1 MRGNGPPM
9 FGYMGKVLRVDLTA
23 RRTWD
28 ESIPEGLLRQYL
40 GGAGLGAW
48 YLYRETTRGTDPL
61 AHDNLLIFL
70 TGPLVGTKVPTSGR
84 HAVIAKSPLGQWGE
98 SDSGGTWGQM
108 LKRTGYDGILV
119 SGASDAP
126 VYLWVTPSKVEIRPA
141 QHLWGMDTYDVDP
154 LLKAETGSRA
164 VVLAIGPAGE
174 RLARLAAIMNDGQ
187 DGRAAGRAGLGAV
200 MGSKR
205 LKAIVVLGTLPTPIA
220 HPEAL
225 VQIVKQTA
233 PVINER
239 TRSRRDFG
247 TAGGILPAAAIG
259 DAPTRNWTL
268 GTWHGFDKIS
278 GQRMA
283 ETILKGK
290 YFCAACTIGCGR
302 EVEVASGPYAPV
314 KGAGPEYE
322 TLVSLGSMCLVDDLE
337 AVALGNEL
345 CNRYGLDTIS
355 TGGAMAFALEAF
367 ERGLLT
373 VADTGGLALTWG
385 DPRVML
391 TLVRQIGLREGIGKL
406 LGEGVREAARQ
417 IGRGAEEFALHVRG
431 LELAQHD
438 PRSMNSL
445 AVAYA
450 TYPRGACHR
459 GCSHYLERH
468 GVVDIGYEKALPRQD
483 PEGKGSMVARIQDYA
498 GLFNSL
504 KVCQFIMP
512 GTLGRDL
519 VTYLNL
525 TTGWDVTLPEL
536 LTIGERASNL
546 KRMYNVRLGQ
556 SRQDDVL
563 PRRILHEQFPDGGA
577 GGYTPPLEMM
587 LDEYYAARG
596 WSQDGIPTPETLR
609 RVGLAWTIPDLPGQS
624 GRAATPVR

>member
-1 MRGNGPPM
+1 M
-9 FGYMGKVLRVDLTA
+9 FGYMGKILRVDLTA

-28 ESIPEGLLRQYL
+28 EPLSPDLLRQYL

-48 YLYRETTRGTDPL
+48 YLYRETRRDTDPL
-61 AHDNLLIFL
+61 SPDNLLIFL

-126 VYLWVTPSKVEIRPA
+126 VYLWVTSEQVEIRPA
-141 QHLWGMDTYDVDP
+141 QHLWGVDTYDVDP
-154 LLKAETGSRA
+154 LLKAETTPRG

-174 RLARLAAIMNDGQ
+174 RLAHLAAVMNDGH

-205 LKAIVVLGTLPTPIA
+205 LKAIVVFGTLPMPIA
-220 HPEAL
+220 HPDAL
-225 VQIVKQTA
+225 LQAVKQTA

-247 TAGGILPAAAIG
+247 TAGGVLPAAAIG
-259 DAPTRNWTL
+259 DAPIKNWTL
-268 GTWHGFDKIS
+268 GTWDRFEKIS

-283 ETILKGK
+283 KTILKGK

-337 AVALGNEL
+337 AIALANEL

-355 TGGAMAFALEAF
+355 TGGAIAFALEAF

-373 VADTGGLALTWG
+373 IADTGGLVLTWG
-385 DPRVML
+385 NPRVVL

-468 GVVDIGYEKALPRQD
+468 GVADIGYEKGLPRQD
-483 PEGKGSMVARIQDYA
+483 PAGKGRMVARIQDYA

-504 KVCQFIMP
+504 KICQFIMS
-512 GTLGRDL
+512 GTLGQDL
-519 VTYLNL
+519 VRYLNL
-525 TTGWDVTLPEL
+525 TTGWDVTLEEL

-556 SRQDDVL
+556 SRREDVL
-563 PRRILHEQFPDGGA
+563 PRRILEEPLPDGGA
-577 GGYTPPLEMM
+577 GNYLPPLEAM
-587 LDEYYAARG
+587 LEEFYATRG
-596 WSQDGIPTPETLR
+596 WDSNGIPTGETLGR
-609 RVGLAWTIPDLPGQS
+609 LGLEWTIPDLPQAS
-624 GRAATPVR
+624 SRAGVSAR

>member
-1 MRGNGPPM
+1 M
-9 FGYMGKVLRVDLTA
+9 FGYMGRLLRVDLTS

-28 ESIPEGLLRQYL
+28 EPLSEALLRQYL
-40 GGAGLGAW
+40 GGSGLGAL
-48 YLYRETTRGTDPL
+48 YLYRETRPDTDPFGP
-61 AHDNLLIFL
+61 DNLLLFL

-84 HAVIAKSPLGQWGE
+84 HAVVAKSPLGQWGE

-119 SGASDAP
+119 VGVADAP
-126 VYLWVTPSKVEIRPA
+126 VYLWVTEERVQIRPA
-141 QHLWGMDTYDVDP
+141 GHLWGVDTYDVDP
-154 LLKAETGSRA
+154 LLRQETAARA

-174 RLARLAAIMNDGQ
+174 RLARVAAVMNDGH

-205 LKAIVVLGTLPTPIA
+205 LKAIVLFGTRPVPIA
-220 HPEAL
+220 HPEVLLQA
-225 VQIVKQTA
+225 VKRTA

-239 TRSRRDFG
+239 TRSRRDYG
-247 TAGGILPAAAIG
+247 TAGGMLPAAAIG
-259 DAPTRNWTL
+259 DAPIKNWTL
-268 GTWHGFDKIS
+268 GTWPHFEKIS
-278 GQRMA
+278 GQQMA
-283 ETILKGK
+283 ETILRAK

-302 EVEVASGPYAPV
+302 EVEVASGPHAPV

-337 AVALGNEL
+337 AIARGNEL

-355 TGGAMAFALEAF
+355 TGGVIAFALEAF

-373 VADTGGLALTWG
+373 PGDTGGLRLTWG
-385 DPRVML
+385 DPKVML
-391 TLVRQIGLREGIGKL
+391 ALVRQIGLREGIGKL

-417 IGRGAEEFALHVRG
+417 LGRGAEDLALHVRG
-431 LELAQHD
+431 LELPQHD

-468 GVVDIGYEKALPRQD
+468 GVADIGYEKPLPRQ
-483 PEGKGSMVARIQDYA
+483 EATGKGAMVARIQDYA

-504 KVCQFIMP
+504 KVCQFIMS
-512 GTLGRDL
+512 GILGRDL
-519 VTYLNL
+519 VMYLNL
-525 TTGWDVTLPEL
+525 TTGWDVTLDEL

-546 KRMYNVRLGQ
+546 KRMYNVRIGQ
-556 SRQDDVL
+556 SRRDDAL
-563 PRRILHEQFPDGGA
+563 PRRILHEQLHDGGA
-577 GGYTPPLEMM
+577 GNYTPPFETM
-587 LDEYYAARG
+587 LNEYYAARG
-596 WSQDGIPTPETLR
+596 WDADGLPTPETLGR
-609 RVGLAWTIPDLPGQS
+609 LGLGWTIRDLPPSPGALRVPFPS
-624 GRAATPVR
+624 EGLGKG

>member
-1 MRGNGPPM
+1 M

-28 ESIPEGLLRQYL
+28 EPLSEDLLRQYL

-48 YLYRETTRGTDPL
+48 YLYRETRRDTDPL
-61 AHDNLLIFL
+61 SPDNLLIFL

-126 VYLWVTPSKVEIRPA
+126 VYLWVTSEQVEIRPA
-141 QHLWGMDTYDVDP
+141 QHLWGVDTYDLDP
-154 LLKAETGSRA
+154 LLKAETTPRG

-174 RLARLAAIMNDGQ
+174 RLAHLAAVMNDGH

-205 LKAIVVLGTLPTPIA
+205 LKAIVVFGALPMPIA
-220 HPEAL
+220 HPDAL
-225 VQIVKQTA
+225 LQAVKQTA

-247 TAGGILPAAAIG
+247 TAGGVLPAAAIG
-259 DAPTRNWTL
+259 DAPIKNWTL
-268 GTWHGFDKIS
+268 GSWDRFEKIS

-283 ETILKGK
+283 KTILKGK

-337 AVALGNEL
+337 AIALANEL

-355 TGGAMAFALEAF
+355 TGGAIAFALEAF

-373 VADTGGLALTWG
+373 IADTGGLVLTWG
-385 DPRVML
+385 NPRVVL

-468 GVVDIGYEKALPRQD
+468 GVADIGYEKGLPRQD
-483 PEGKGSMVARIQDYA
+483 PAGKGRMVARIQDYA

-504 KVCQFIMP
+504 KVCQFIMS
-512 GTLGRDL
+512 GTLGQDL
-519 VTYLNL
+519 VRYLNL
-525 TTGWDVTLPEL
+525 TTGWDVTLEEL

-556 SRQDDVL
+556 SRREDVL
-563 PRRILHEQFPDGGA
+563 PRRILEEPLPDGGA
-577 GGYTPPLEMM
+577 GSYLPPLEAM
-587 LDEYYAARG
+587 LEEFYATRG
-596 WSQDGIPTPETLR
+596 WDGDGIPMPETLR
-609 RVGLAWTIPDLPGQS
+609 RLGLEWTIPDLPRVS
-624 GRAATPVR
+624 

>member
-1 MRGNGPPM
+1 M
-9 FGYMGKVLRVDLTA
+9 FGYMGNILRVDLTA
-23 RRTWD
+23 RRTWV
-28 ESIPEGLLRQYL
+28 EPLPEDMLRQYL
-40 GGAGLGAW
+40 GGSGLGAW
-48 YLYRETTRGTDPL
+48 YLYQETARDTDPL
-61 AHDNLLIFL
+61 TPDNLLIFL

-84 HAVIAKSPLGQWGE
+84 HAIVAKSPLGQWGE

-119 SGASDAP
+119 SGAADAP
-126 VYLWVTPSKVEIRPA
+126 VYLWVTEAQVEIRPA
-141 QHLWGMDTYDVDP
+141 KHLWGVDTYDVDP
-154 LLKAETGSRA
+154 LLRAETASKA

-174 RLARLAAIMNDGQ
+174 RLARLAAVMNDGP

-205 LKAIVVLGTLPTPIA
+205 LKAIAVFGSRPLPIA
-220 HPEAL
+220 HPDAL
-225 VQIVKQTA
+225 LQAIKQTA

-239 TRSRRDFG
+239 ARSRREYG
-247 TAGGILPAAAIG
+247 TAGGVLPAAAIG
-259 DAPTRNWTL
+259 DAPIKNWTL
-268 GTWHGFDKIS
+268 GTWDRFDRIS

-283 ETILKGK
+283 ETILKRK
-290 YFCAACTIGCGR
+290 YYCAACTIGCGR
-302 EVEVASGPYAPV
+302 DVEVPSGPYARV

-337 AVALGNEL
+337 AIALGNEL

-355 TGGAMAFALEAF
+355 TGGAIAFALEAF

-373 VADTGGLALTWG
+373 LGDTGGLELTWG
-385 DPRVML
+385 APKVML
-391 TLVRQIGLREGIGKL
+391 ALVRQIGLREGIGRL

-417 IGRGAEEFALHVRG
+417 LGQGAEAFALHVRG

-468 GVVDIGYEKALPRQD
+468 GVADIGYEKALPRQD
-483 PEGKGSMVARIQDYA
+483 PAGKGAMVARLQDYA

-519 VTYLNL
+519 ITYLNL
-525 TTGWDVTLPEL
+525 TTGWDVTLEEL

-556 SRQDDVL
+556 SRRDDTL
-563 PRRILHEQFPDGGA
+563 PHRIREERLPDGGA
-577 GGYTPPLEMM
+577 GNYLPPFEMM

-596 WSQDGIPTPETLR
+596 WNAEGIPTPETLR
-609 RVGLAWTIPDLPGQS
+609 RLGLDWTLPDLTGE
-624 GRAATPVR
+624 GARAASTVQ

>member
-1 MRGNGPPM
+1 M

-23 RRTWD
+23 RRTWA
-28 ESIPEGLLRQYL
+28 EPLPEELLRQYV
-40 GGAGLGAW
+40 GGSGLGAW
-48 YLYRETTRGTDPL
+48 YLYRETRRDTDPL
-61 AHDNLLIFL
+61 APDNLLIFL

-84 HAVIAKSPLGQWGE
+84 HAVVAKSPLGQWGE

-108 LKRTGYDGILV
+108 LKRAGYDGILV
-119 SGASDAP
+119 SGAADQP
-126 VYLWVTPSKVEIRPA
+126 VYLWVTEDRVEVRPA
-141 QHLWGMDTYDVDP
+141 QHVWGVDTYDVDP
-154 LLKAETGSRA
+154 LLRAETAPKA

-205 LKAIVVLGTLPTPIA
+205 LKAIVVFGTRPLPIA
-220 HPEAL
+220 HPDAL
-225 VQIVKQTA
+225 MQAVKQTA

-239 TRSRRDFG
+239 ARSRREYG
-247 TAGGILPAAAIG
+247 TAGGVLPAAAIG
-259 DAPTRNWTL
+259 DAPIKNWTL
-268 GTWHGFDKIS
+268 GAWDRFDRIS

-283 ETILKGK
+283 ETILKRK
-290 YFCAACTIGCGR
+290 YYCAACTIGCGR
-302 EVEVASGPYAPV
+302 DVEVTAGPYAPV

-337 AVALGNEL
+337 AIALGNEL
-345 CNRYGLDTIS
+345 CNRYGLDSIS
-355 TGGAMAFALEAF
+355 TGGAIAFALEAF

-373 VADTGGLALTWG
+373 LADTGGLALTWG
-385 DPRVML
+385 DPKVML
-391 TLVRQIGLREGIGKL
+391 ALVRQIGLREGIGRL
-406 LGEGVREAARQ
+406 LGEGVREAAREL
-417 IGRGAEEFALHVRG
+417 GRGAEEFALHVRG

-468 GVVDIGYEKALPRQD
+468 GVADIGYEKGLPRQD
-483 PEGKGSMVARIQDYA
+483 PAGKGAMVARLQDYA

-512 GTLGRDL
+512 GTLGKDL

-525 TTGWDVTLPEL
+525 TTGWDVTLDEL
-536 LTIGERASNL
+536 LAIGERASNL
-546 KRMYNVRLGQ
+546 KRMYNIRLGQ
-556 SRQDDVL
+556 SRKDDTL
-563 PRRILHEQFPDGGA
+563 PRRIREERLPDGGA
-577 GGYTPPLEMM
+577 GNYLPPFEMM

-596 WSQDGIPTPETLR
+596 WGADGVPTPDTLR
-609 RVGLAWTIPDLPGQS
+609 RLGLDWTLPDLPSQ
-624 GRAATPVR
+624 RARDTVPPR

>member
-1 MRGNGPPM
+1 M

-28 ESIPEGLLRQYL
+28 EPLAEDLLRQHL
-40 GGAGLGAW
+40 GGSGLGAW
-48 YLYRETTRGTDPL
+48 YLYRETSRHTDPL
-61 AHDNLLIFL
+61 GPDNLLIFL

-108 LKRTGYDGILV
+108 LKRAGYDGILV
-119 SGASDAP
+119 AGAADAP
-126 VYLWVTPSKVEIRPA
+126 VYLWVTESGAEIRPA
-141 QHLWGMDTYDVDP
+141 LHCWGVDTYDVDP
-154 LLKAETGSRA
+154 LLKAETSSRA

-174 RLARLAAIMNDGQ
+174 RLARLAAVMNDGH

-205 LKAIVVLGTLPTPIA
+205 LKAIVVLGTRVVPVA
-220 HPEAL
+220 RPEDLMRA
-225 VQIVKQTA
+225 VKQTA

-239 TRSRRDFG
+239 TRSRRDYG
-247 TAGGILPAAAIG
+247 TAGGMLPAAAIG
-259 DAPTRNWTL
+259 DAPIRNWTL
-268 GTWHGFDKIS
+268 GTWDRFDRIS

-283 ETILKGK
+283 ETILKRK

-302 EVEVASGPYAPV
+302 DVEVATGPYAPV
-314 KGAGPEYE
+314 RGAGPEYE

-355 TGGAMAFALEAF
+355 TGGAIAFALEAF
-367 ERGLLT
+367 ERGFLT
-373 VADTGGLALTWG
+373 PADTDGLALTWG
-385 DPRVML
+385 DPKVML
-391 TLVRQIGLREGIGKL
+391 ALVRQIGLREGIGKL

-417 IGRGAEEFALHVRG
+417 IGGGAEEFALHVRG

-468 GVVDIGYEKALPRQD
+468 GVADVGYEKALPRQD
-483 PEGKGSMVARIQDYA
+483 PAGKGAMVARIQDYA

-519 VTYLNL
+519 VTYLNH
-525 TTGWDVTLPEL
+525 TTGWDVTLGEL
-536 LTIGERASNL
+536 LMIGERASNL

-563 PRRILHEQFPDGGA
+563 PRRILHERLPDGGA
-577 GGYTPPLEMM
+577 GEYTPPLETM

-596 WSQDGIPTPETLR
+596 WDADGIPTPETLR
-609 RVGLAWTIPDLPGQS
+609 RLGLEWTIPDLPGKRA
-624 GRAATPVR
+624 RAAAPAR

>member
-1 MRGNGPPM
+1 MI

-28 ESIPEGLLRQYL
+28 EPLSEDLLRRYL

-48 YLYRETTRGTDPL
+48 YLYRETRPDTDPL
-61 AHDNLLIFL
+61 SPDSLLIFL

-108 LKRTGYDGILV
+108 LKRTGYDGILI
-119 SGASDAP
+119 SGAADAP
-126 VYLWVTPSKVEIRPA
+126 VYLWVTADEVAIRPA
-141 QHLWGMDTYDVDP
+141 QHLWGVDTYDVDL
-154 LLKAETGSRA
+154 LLKAETASRA

-174 RLARLAAIMNDGQ
+174 RLARLAAVMNDGH

-205 LKAIVVLGTLPTPIA
+205 LKAIVVFGTLPMPIA
-220 HPEAL
+220 HPNAL
-225 VQIVKQTA
+225 MQVVKQTA
-233 PVINER
+233 PAINER
-239 TRSRRDFG
+239 TRSRRNFG
-247 TAGGILPAAAIG
+247 TAGGVLPAAAIG
-259 DAPTRNWTL
+259 DAPIKNWTL
-268 GTWHGFDKIS
+268 GTWDRFENIS

-302 EVEVASGPYAPV
+302 EVEVVSGPHAPV

-322 TLVSLGSMCLVDDLE
+322 TLVSLGSMCMVDDLE

-355 TGGAMAFALEAF
+355 TGGVIAFALEAF
-367 ERGLLT
+367 ARGLLT

-417 IGRGAEEFALHVRG
+417 IGRGADAFALHVRG
-431 LELAQHD
+431 MELAQHD
-438 PRSMNSL
+438 PRSMTSL

-468 GVVDIGYEKALPRQD
+468 GVADIGYEKALSRQD
-483 PEGKGSMVARIQDYA
+483 PAGKGRMVARIQDYA

-504 KVCQFIMP
+504 KVCQFIMS
-512 GTLGRDL
+512 GTLGHDL
-519 VTYLNL
+519 VRYLNL
-525 TTGWDVTLPEL
+525 TTGWDVTLDEL

-563 PRRILHEQFPDGGA
+563 PRRILEEPLPDGGA
-577 GGYTPPLEMM
+577 GHYLPPLEAM
-587 LDEYYAARG
+587 LDEYYATRG
-596 WSQDGIPTPETLR
+596 WDGSGIPTPETLQ
-609 RVGLAWTIPDLPGQS
+609 RVGLEWTIPDLPPS
-624 GRAATPVR
+624 PVISRVLR

>member
-1 MRGNGPPM
+1 
-9 FGYMGKVLRVDLTA
+9 
-23 RRTWD
+23 
-28 ESIPEGLLRQYL
+28 
-40 GGAGLGAW
+40 
-48 YLYRETTRGTDPL
+48 
-61 AHDNLLIFL
+61 
-70 TGPLVGTKVPTSGR
+70 
-84 HAVIAKSPLGQWGE
+84 WGE

-126 VYLWVTPSKVEIRPA
+126 VYLWVTSEQVEIRPA
-141 QHLWGMDTYDVDP
+141 QHLWGVDTYDVDP
-154 LLKAETGSRA
+154 LLKAETTSRA
-164 VVLAIGPAGE
+164 VILAIGPAGE
-174 RLARLAAIMNDGQ
+174 RLAHLAAIMNDGH

-205 LKAIVVLGTLPTPIA
+205 LKAIVVFGTLPMPIA
-220 HPEAL
+220 HPDAL
-225 VQIVKQTA
+225 LQAVKQTA

-247 TAGGILPAAAIG
+247 TAGGVLPAAAIG
-259 DAPTRNWTL
+259 DAPIRNWTL
-268 GTWHGFDKIS
+268 GTWDRFEKIS

-283 ETILKGK
+283 KTILKGK

-302 EVEVASGPYAPV
+302 EVEVTSGPYAPV

-337 AVALGNEL
+337 AIALANES

-355 TGGAMAFALEAF
+355 TGGAIAFALEAF

-373 VADTGGLALTWG
+373 IADTGGLVLTWG
-385 DPRVML
+385 NPRVML

-450 TYPRGACHR
+450 TYPRGTCHR

-468 GVVDIGYEKALPRQD
+468 GVADIGYEKGLPRQD
-483 PEGKGSMVARIQDYA
+483 PAGKGRMVAKIQDYA

-504 KVCQFIMP
+504 KVCQFIMA
-512 GTLGRDL
+512 GTLGQDL
-519 VTYLNL
+519 VRYLNL
-525 TTGWDVTLPEL
+525 TTGWDVTLEEL

-556 SRQDDVL
+556 SRREDVL
-563 PRRILHEQFPDGGA
+563 PRRILEEPLAAGGA
-577 GGYTPPLEMM
+577 GNYLPPLEAM
-587 LDEYYAARG
+587 LEEYYATRG
-596 WSQDGIPTPETLR
+596 WDANGIPTPETLR
-609 RVGLAWTIPDLPGQS
+609 RLGLVWTITDLPPPSSPSPIKGEGS
-624 GRAATPVR
+624 GG

>member
-1 MRGNGPPM
+1 MM

-28 ESIPEGLLRQYL
+28 EPLSEEPLRRYL

-48 YLYRETTRGTDPL
+48 YLYRETRPDTDPL
-61 AHDNLLIFL
+61 SPDNLLIFL

-108 LKRTGYDGILV
+108 LKRAGYDGILV
-119 SGASDAP
+119 SGASVAP
-126 VYLWVTPSKVEIRPA
+126 VYLWVTAEEVAIRPA
-141 QHLWGMDTYDVDP
+141 QHLWGLDTYDVDP
-154 LLKAETGSRA
+154 RLKAETASRA

-174 RLARLAAIMNDGQ
+174 RLARLAAVMNDGH

-205 LKAIVVLGTLPTPIA
+205 LKAIVVFGTLPMPIA
-220 HPEAL
+220 HPDAL
-225 VQIVKQTA
+225 LQTVKQTA

-259 DAPTRNWTL
+259 DAPIKNWTL
-268 GTWHGFDKIS
+268 GTWDRFEKIS

-355 TGGAMAFALEAF
+355 TGGAIAFALEAF

-373 VADTGGLALTWG
+373 LADTGGLALTWG

-406 LGEGVREAARQ
+406 LGEGVRAAARQ

-468 GVVDIGYEKALPRQD
+468 GVADIGYAKALPRQD
-483 PEGKGSMVARIQDYA
+483 PAGKGRMVAQLQDYA

-512 GTLGRDL
+512 GTLGQDL
-519 VTYLNL
+519 VRYLNL
-525 TTGWDVTLPEL
+525 TTGWDVTLNEL
-536 LTIGERASNL
+536 LMIGERASNL

-563 PRRILHEQFPDGGA
+563 PRRILEEALPGGGA
-577 GGYTPPLEMM
+577 GNYLPPFEAMLE
-587 LDEYYAARG
+587 EYYATRG
-596 WSQDGIPTPETLR
+596 WDSNGIPTPETLR
-609 RVGLAWTIPDLPGQS
+609 RLGLKWTLPDLP
-624 GRAATPVR
+624 RASSPAGVPAG